1 CRARPRLRRRR
12 TACPACGARRP
23 LRLHVRRPATPAFR
37 RRAASFPSPNANP
50 SPPRPGARPSISAWS
65 HRRKT
70 GIVRGMD
77 KRLLDI
83 LCDPVTKTPV
93 RPLRRDE
100 LDALNRAIAAGN
112 LDTVAGQKVA
122 SPLAAGLI
130 TTDRKVVYRI
140 EDDIPVMLAEE
151 GIGTL
156 QLSDFPG

>member
-1 CRARPRLRRRR
+1 
-12 TACPACGARRP
+12 
-23 LRLHVRRPATPAFR
+23 
-37 RRAASFPSPNANP
+37 
-50 SPPRPGARPSISAWS
+50 
-65 HRRKT
+65 
-70 GIVRGMD
+70 MD

-100 LDALNRAIAAGN
+100 LDALNRAVTAGS

-122 SPLAAGLI
+122 HPLAAGLI

-156 QLSDFPG
+156 QLSDFP

>member
-1 CRARPRLRRRR
+1 
-12 TACPACGARRP
+12 
-23 LRLHVRRPATPAFR
+23 
-37 RRAASFPSPNANP
+37 
-50 SPPRPGARPSISAWS
+50 
-65 HRRKT
+65 
-70 GIVRGMD
+70 MD

-100 LDALNRAIAAGN
+100 LDALNRAISSGAV
-112 LDTVAGQKVA
+112 DTVAGQKVG
-122 SPLAAGLI
+122 SPLDAGLI

-156 QLSDFPG
+156 QLNDFPA